1 MIFGARNNNAGSTS
15 ALPLPFLSLTPT
27 PDVSI
32 HPPTSLITVGPLK
45 CKFSGYLLFGEK
57 KVQVKSSIGDVIM
70 SKDTTLSFI
79 FDQLNLVLQIGP
91 FLNSEQGQIPLSLR
105 EKSNQNNGGM
115 SGHSSLCQIHNLD
128 GIYLIENII
137 ATLSPCLST
146 NHALLKDTQHVT
158 IDGSLSWNTKAD
170 R

>member
-1 MIFGARNNNAGSTS
+1 MSFLHTKWNIFTKDCFSIGKQTAHQKN
-15 ALPLPFLSLTPT
+15 FIDQLSC
-27 PDVSI
+27 SMKEI
-32 HPPTSLITVGPLK
+32 HLLWHV
-45 CKFSGYLLFGEK
+45 GYLLFGEK

-137 ATLSPCLST
+137 SRPWIRSR
-146 NHALLKDTQHVT
+146 
-158 IDGSLSWNTKAD
+158 IWIY
-170 R
+170 